1 MSIISTYNTDKSGVL
16 AKRYA
21 LLAAEFFDRPEQART
36 NGARVPL
43 ENLFRILEMYRRNAF
58 SDDRRQGVLA
68 MVSQNENYS
77 VSPAE
82 TAWHSE
88 IKTALEEAMANT
100 FAETSK
106 EDAVLSLQRSLRW
119 LAKPD
124 DVQPENVDSAK
135 SFFSRFSEALA

>member
-77 VSPAE
+77 IRPTE

-100 FAETSK
+100 FAGTSK
-106 EDAVLSLQRSLRW
+106 EDAVLSLQCSLRW

-124 DVQPENVDSAK
+124 NAQPGNVDSAK
-135 SFFSRFSEALA
+135 RFFSRFSEALA